1 MCRHMVKLVRRITV
15 QSAFTYRK
23 FHHHTTPLEY
33 PSELQIRVLWP
44 GHVTSTQ
51 CRHPGAELPQPDR
64 LGYCLI
70 HTPSHLWRLESE
82 HYISSTLVFRNGLNN
97 FPYGISRAQLSFI
110 NFGSP
115 IRQSMMHSQIMS
127 NEFGFRQH
135 YSQKQ
140 WSVVEVRQINGL
152 SRLLLWPLYRPT
164 CGEKPFLD

>member
-15 QSAFTYRK
+15 QTAVTYRK

-140 WSVVEVRQINGL
+140 WSL
-152 SRLLLWPLYRPT
+152 
-164 CGEKPFLD
+164 